1 MGLPAL
7 STRISHM
14 LMDNSILSTVRVD
27 DSHCRLKS
35 DTEVVRERLNIQF
48 NSQQGQKSLLKS

>member
-1 MGLPAL
+1 MQKE
-7 STRISHM
+7 
-14 LMDNSILSTVRVD
+14 NSFLSTVRVD
-27 DSHCRLKS
+27 DSHCRLKN